1 MRYNEPS
8 SAQGMTYII
17 QSTKM
22 PSEFIERE
30 IEKCLVIIFD
40 QNQMIFDFWVSELF
54 DKEVQKVL
62 VNWNEENLKEMY
74 KDIETNS

>member
-1 MRYNEPS
+1 
-8 SAQGMTYII
+8 
-17 QSTKM
+17 M

>member
-1 MRYNEPS
+1 MRYNEHS

-17 QSTKM
+17 QSTKLS
-22 PSEFIERE
+22 SEFIERE

>member
-1 MRYNEPS
+1 
-8 SAQGMTYII
+8 MTYII
-17 QSTKM
+17 QSTKLS
-22 PSEFIERE
+22 SEFIERE